1 MSAFTASAVASP
13 GAAKALASRRSVASR
28 APMMAARA
36 PVAKFGAR
44 APLSVVAKAGPSGE
58 IKKVRARVIHGAHV
72 DGSFERGWTRFHP
85 RRGRPSTDE
94 PSKPCSPHFIHSS
107 AAPPLHGA
115 DVPRPDASIHS
126 SSL

>member
-44 APLSVVAKAGPSGE
+44 APLSVSAKAGPSGE

-72 DGSFERGWTRFHP
+72 PPDEPFERGWNRVADGAAMNNPPNPVALISFI
-85 RRGRPSTDE
+85 RR
-94 PSKPCSPHFIHSS
+94 
-107 AAPPLHGA
+107 PPLPLWPTH
-115 DVPRPDASIHS
+115 VPRAQEK
-126 SSL
+126 